1 MNNNKIIK
9 GKLNLKSNNNKIII
23 MNKLLYHKRYLN
35 NKNLIKENKNQTKAE
50 ILILKSKKIII
61 K

>member
-1 MNNNKIIK
+1 
-9 GKLNLKSNNNKIII
+9 